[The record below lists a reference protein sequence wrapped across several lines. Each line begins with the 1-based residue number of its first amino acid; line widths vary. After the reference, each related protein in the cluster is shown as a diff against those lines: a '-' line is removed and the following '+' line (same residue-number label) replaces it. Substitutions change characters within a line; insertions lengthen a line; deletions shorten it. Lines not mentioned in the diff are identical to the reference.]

1 MLCFLPL
8 IVRPKTM
15 KGVEELL
22 SVLGVTNLP
31 KVSKCLKAG
40 ILNGHVKLKRPEDDT
55 ENKFGLNQVCSLM
68 Q

>member
-1 MLCFLPL
+1 MLCFLL
-8 IVRPKTM
+8 FVFRPKTM

-40 ILNGHVKLKRPEDDT
+40 ILNGHVKLKKPEEDT
-55 ENKFGLNQVCSLM
+55 ENTFGLNQVGSIT